1 MRQGGQIWLKSQ
13 AHKGSTFSVALPV
26 FSLNPVIGSSLEE
39 SMTSPVL
46 EEAAAH
52 E

>member
-1 MRQGGQIWLKSQ
+1 
-13 AHKGSTFSVALPV
+13 V
-26 FSLNPVIGSSLEE
+26 FSLNTVIGSSLEE